1 MLIQGLQLAY
11 FRNYRRVDISPAPVL
26 NLLIGPNGQ
35 GKTNLIES
43 LYTLSVGHG
52 FRAAKDRD
60 LIYHGA
66 EAARLK
72 AIIQAEGSRRQL
84 PLELAFNGH
93 AKRWR
98 LNGVSYRQLQDLP
111 DRLLAV
117 LFTPDDLAVVKGSPD
132 ERRRFLDR
140 ELGLVNPGYDLERRK
155 YRKLLAQRNE
165 LLKDIRAGR
174 AETGQ
179 LSVWDRNLAQSGAR
193 LIADRLDFLRHLVPR
208 ARQVHEHMA
217 RKAGFNITYQASLGA
232 QVKNEGAEDLER
244 LFLEALADQRQHD
257 IRAGSTSIGPHRDDL
272 VFYAS
277 QEDLRTFG
285 SQGQQRT
292 AILALKLAEV
302 DVIRQRCGS
311 QPILLLDDVLSELDP
326 IRQRLLLEAVVDQD
340 LQTFISSTHLDLSH
354 ELFKNSK
361 VFSVQEGNIIPKG

>member
-1 MLIQGLQLAY
+1 MLIQGLHLAN
-11 FRNYRRVDISPAPVL
+11 FRNYRRVDLTLAPVL

-52 FRAAKDRD
+52 FRAAKDREM
-60 LIYHGA
+60 IYHGA
-66 EAARLK
+66 EAARIK
-72 AIIQAEGSRRQL
+72 AIIQAEDSSRHL

-98 LNGVSYRQLQDLP
+98 LNGVTYRQLQDLP

-117 LFTPDDLAVVKGSPD
+117 LFTPDDLAVVKGSPE

-140 ELGLVNPGYDLERRK
+140 ELGLVQPAYDLERRK

-174 AETGQ
+174 SQADQ
-179 LSVWDRNLAQSGAR
+179 LSVWDRNLAKSGAQ
-193 LIADRLDFLRHLVPR
+193 LIADRLDFLRYLVPR
-208 ARQVHEHMA
+208 ARQVHEYMA
-217 RKAGFNITYQASLGA
+217 RTPGFNITYQASLGA
-232 QVKNEGAEDLER
+232 QVKNEGAEDLEG
-244 LFLEALADQRQHD
+244 LFLEALADRQQAD
-257 IRAGSTSIGPHRDDL
+257 IRSGSTSIGPHRDDL
-272 VFYAS
+272 VFYAG

-302 DVIRQRCGS
+302 DVVRQRCGS
-311 QPILLLDDVLSELDP
+311 QPVLLLDDVLSELDP
-326 IRQRLLLEAVVDQD
+326 VRQRLLLEAVVAKN

-354 ELFKNSK
+354 DLFKNSK